1 MEELSKIN
9 RRGFIK
15 TGAKL
20 GALAL
25 LNQLPIDLLAKQQD
39 LVKVTI
45 LHTNDWHSRIE
56 SFPKDGGKFA
66 GMGGAATRAALIKKI
81 RTQDKQVLLLDA
93 GDMFQGTPYFNFFD
107 GELEYRLMSQM
118 GYDAVTLGNHDFDKG
133 IDGIVKQL
141 PLATFDIINCNYDF
155 SATALKD
162 KVKPYRIFNK
172 GGVNI
177 GVIGVGIDLIGLVP
191 NDLYAGVKY
200 NDPINL
206 ASNLAHDL
214 KTNKNCDFVI
224 CLSHL
229 GYEYTND
236 KISDRILA
244 QKSANIDLIIGGHTH
259 TFLPKP
265 VTLKNKENKE
275 VIINQVGWAGLQ
287 LGKIELYF
295 DSAKNLVNKGVAQ
308 NLYINVNAC

>member
-1 MEELSKIN
+1 
-9 RRGFIK
+9 
-15 TGAKL
+15 
-20 GALAL
+20 
-25 LNQLPIDLLAKQQD
+25 
-39 LVKVTI
+39 
-45 LHTNDWHSRIE
+45 
-56 SFPKDGGKFA
+56 
-66 GMGGAATRAALIKKI
+66 MGGAATRAALIKKI

-133 IDGIVKQL
+133 IDGIIKQL

-177 GVIGVGIDLIGLVP
+177 GVIGVGIDLMGLVP
-191 NDLYAGVKY
+191 NDLYAGIKY
-200 NDPINL
+200 NDPISI

-295 DSAKNLVNKGVAQ
+295 DSVKNLVNKGVAQ

>member
-9 RRGFIK
+9 RRRFIK

-20 GALAL
+20 GAWAL
-25 LNQLPIDLLAKQQD
+25 LNQLPIDLLANQQQ

-56 SFPKDGGKFA
+56 SFPKDGSKYA

-81 RTQDKQVLLLDA
+81 RTEDKQVLLLDA

-133 IDGIVKQL
+133 IDGIIKQL
-141 PLATFDIINCNYDF
+141 PFASFDIINCNYDC
-155 SATALKD
+155 SATPLKD

-191 NDLYAGVKY
+191 NDLFAGIKY
-200 NDPINL
+200 NDPISIATNL
-206 ASNLAHDL
+206 ANDL
-214 KTNKNCDFVI
+214 KKNKNCDYVI

-229 GYEYTND
+229 GYEYSSD
-236 KISDRILA
+236 KISDRIFA
-244 QKSANIDLIIGGHTH
+244 SKSTNIDLIIGGHTH

-265 VTLKNKENKE
+265 IILKNADNKE

-308 NLYINVNAC
+308 NLYIKANAC